1 MSASPSSLHWR
12 RYGDCVSSLI
22 IASNRG
28 PLSFRQDAD
37 GELTSTRGGGGL
49 VSGLTAAC
57 EGHDALW
64 VCAALTDGDRAA
76 ARGTST
82 IDESPAVRLLDID
95 RTTLHRAYNGIANS
109 TLWFVHHHLWDVS
122 RQPRFDAAWRRS
134 WRAFEDYSASFAE
147 AICEHAEEGA
157 RVLVQD
163 YHLVLVPRLLRE
175 RRLDLRIGHFS
186 HTPWA
191 TPDYYR
197 LLPDDVA
204 AQVLEGVLAADH
216 IGFLTRRWADA
227 FVACAERVLGAEP
240 AADAAGRVG
249 VHSLGIDEKSL
260 RDRASEADVNGAVR
274 RIQGLVGGRQL
285 IVRVDRTELSKNVV
299 RGLLAYRELL
309 QSHPEWQGKVVHLAL
324 AYPSR
329 HDLPEYREYTAEV
342 QRVARDIVD
351 ELGTPEWTP
360 LLLEVDDDYPRSLA
374 AMRCADVLLVN
385 PVRDGMNLVAK
396 EGPVVTDGNLTL
408 VLSRE
413 AGAAEE
419 LGPDALLVNPFDITG
434 TASALHEA
442 LSMSA
447 SDRAER
453 CARLAG
459 SSTALPPVE
468 WVSQQLAALAR

>member
-1 MSASPSSLHWR
+1 MSEL
-12 RYGDCVSSLI
+12 V

-28 PLSFRQDAD
+28 PLSFRQDAS

-64 VCAALTDGDRAA
+64 VCAALTDADRAA
-76 ARGTST
+76 ARRTRVIG
-82 IDESPAVRLLDID
+82 DSPVVRLLDID
-95 RTTLHRAYNGIANS
+95 RTTLNRAYNGVANS

-122 RQPRFDAAWRRS
+122 RQPVFDSGWRRT
-134 WRAFEDYSASFAE
+134 WRAFEDYSVAFAD
-147 AICEHAEEGA
+147 AIAEDAAPGA
-157 RVLVQD
+157 AVLVQD
-163 YHLVLVPRLLRE
+163 YHLVLVPQLLRQ
-175 RRLDLRIGHFS
+175 RRPDLRIAHFS

-197 LLPDDVA
+197 LLPDDVGA
-204 AQVLEGVLAADH
+204 EVVRGVLGADH
-216 IGFLTRRWADA
+216 IGFLTQRWADA
-227 FVACAERVLGAEP
+227 FVACVAAVCGPEEAEIAAE
-240 AADAAGRVG
+240 RVG
-249 VHSLGIDEKSL
+249 VHALGIDEKSL
-260 RDRASEADVNGAVR
+260 QARASEPDVTAAVQ
-274 RIQGLVGGRQL
+274 RIRGLAEGKQL

-309 QSHPEWQGKVVHLAL
+309 RTYPQWQGNVVHLAL

-360 LLLEVDDDYPRSLA
+360 LVLEVDDDYPRSLA

-396 EGPVVTDGNLTL
+396 EGPVVSDAGVGL

-413 AGAAEE
+413 AGAAAE
-419 LGPDALLVNPFDITG
+419 LGADAHLVNPFDITG
-434 TASALHEA
+434 TAAALHAA
-442 LSMSA
+442 LSA
-447 SDRAER
+447 DRDER
-453 CARLAG
+453 VQR
-459 SSTALPPVE
+459 SSRMAAAAAALPPVD
-468 WVSQQLAALAR
+468 WVSQQLAALEP